1 MKKEAFFVEINLRK
15 EKWIICC
22 SYNPKKSV
30 ISEHLQEIGKNLDL
44 FSSKCDNIMLNGD
57 CNAEST
63 ETAVYDF
70 CEIYN
75 QQT

>member
-44 FSSKCDNIMLNGD
+44 FSSKCDNS
-57 CNAEST
+57 C
-63 ETAVYDF
+63 
-70 CEIYN
+70 
-75 QQT
+75 